1 MAKLKTHG
9 IDPNIARLLNNIDE
23 RVRKDWGPAFDHLGV
38 RLQSALLAESLLI
51 LSSQQDE
58 SVDPARV
65 VQIIKEGWTWIIEET
80 NR

>member
-9 IDPNIARLLNNIDE
+9 IDPSIARLMENVEEN
-23 RVRKDWGPAFDHLGV
+23 VRKEWGNAFDHLGV
-38 RLQSALLAESLLI
+38 RVQSALLAERLLI

-58 SVDPARV
+58 SVDPARI
-65 VQIIKEGWTWIIEET
+65 VQIIREGWTWIIEET

>member
-9 IDPNIARLLNNIDE
+9 VDENVARLMQNVEEN
-23 RVRKDWGPAFDHLGV
+23 VRKEWGSAFDNLGV
-38 RLQSALLAESLLI
+38 RMQSALLAERLLI

-58 SVDPARV
+58 SVDPTRI
-65 VQIIKEGWTWIIEET
+65 VQIIRDGWTWIVEET